1 MTERVQ
7 KLLAAAGLC
16 SRRTAEEWIAAGRVT
31 VNGRAAH
38 IGDKADP
45 ETDTVAVDGR
55 PVGRAAGHV
64 YIMLHK
70 PRGYVTTLSDERG
83 RRTAAELVK
92 DCGVR
97 VYPVGRL
104 DRDSEGLLLFTN
116 DGALTQ
122 RLLHPSHQVDK
133 VYTVSVSG
141 ADEGSAGRLRA
152 VTSLDG
158 QPIAPAQVDE
168 LYRRGDRAEYRVVI
182 HQGKKRQ
189 IRRMCAAVGLT
200 VTRLCRIAEGGLEL
214 GALPPGRWRHLT
226 AGELESITDM
236 NENVL
241 QTIRSG
247 MDGFSKG
254 QKRIAAFILDNYD
267 RAAFMTA
274 ARLGETASVS
284 ESTVVRFAAQL
295 GYDGYPEMQKALQEL
310 IRGKLTSIQRIQV
323 SRDQMSGADILGSVM
338 QRDMNSIHNV
348 IDRLDRDAF
357 SCAVDKLLGAK
368 HIYILGVRSSSFLA
382 GYLNFYMHLIFKNVT
397 LVQSS
402 AAGEIY
408 EQLAHIGKGDVLVG
422 ICFPRYSK
430 MAIHAVEYASRK
442 GGDVVAI
449 TDSALSPLYQMASVS
464 LLAPCDMISFVDS
477 MAAPLSLLNALIL
490 EQVWSR
496 YSIFGKD
503 DE

>member
-1 MTERVQ
+1 ME
-7 KLLAAAGLC
+7 KDI
-16 SRRTAEEWIAAGRVT
+16 IA
-31 VNGRAAH
+31 
-38 IGDKADP
+38 I
-45 ETDTVAVDGR
+45 
-55 PVGRAAGHV
+55 
-64 YIMLHK
+64 
-70 PRGYVTTLSDERG
+70 LSE
-83 RRTAAELVK
+83 K
-92 DCGVR
+92 
-97 VYPVGRL
+97 
-104 DRDSEGLLLFTN
+104 
-116 DGALTQ
+116 
-122 RLLHPSHQVDK
+122 
-133 VYTVSVSG
+133 SVHFSK
-141 ADEGSAGRLRA
+141 RQRA
-152 VTSLDG
+152 VADYICEH
-158 QPIAPAQVDE
+158 P
-168 LYRRGDRAEYRVVI
+168 
-182 HQGKKRQ
+182 
-189 IRRMCAAVGLT
+189 
-200 VTRLCRIAEGGLEL
+200 
-214 GALPPGRWRHLT
+214 
-226 AGELESITDM
+226 DM
-236 NENVL
+236 
-241 QTIRSG
+241 
-247 MDGFSKG
+247 
-254 QKRIAAFILDNYD
+254 
-267 RAAFMTA
+267 AAFMTA
-274 ARLGETASVS
+274 ELLAQAVGVS

-477 MAAPLSLLNALIL
+477 MAAPLSLLSALIL
-490 EQVWSR
+490 AVGQQRRDDLSATLADMEQVWSR

>member
-1 MTERVQ
+1 
-7 KLLAAAGLC
+7 
-16 SRRTAEEWIAAGRVT
+16 
-31 VNGRAAH
+31 
-38 IGDKADP
+38 
-45 ETDTVAVDGR
+45 
-55 PVGRAAGHV
+55 
-64 YIMLHK
+64 
-70 PRGYVTTLSDERG
+70 
-83 RRTAAELVK
+83 
-92 DCGVR
+92 
-97 VYPVGRL
+97 
-104 DRDSEGLLLFTN
+104 
-116 DGALTQ
+116 
-122 RLLHPSHQVDK
+122 
-133 VYTVSVSG
+133 
-141 ADEGSAGRLRA
+141 
-152 VTSLDG
+152 
-158 QPIAPAQVDE
+158 
-168 LYRRGDRAEYRVVI
+168 
-182 HQGKKRQ
+182 
-189 IRRMCAAVGLT
+189 
-200 VTRLCRIAEGGLEL
+200 
-214 GALPPGRWRHLT
+214 
-226 AGELESITDM
+226 M

-430 MAIHAVEYASRK
+430 MAIHAVEYAS
-442 GGDVVAI
+442 I

-490 EQVWSR
+490 AVGQQRRDDLSATLADMEQVWSR